1 MRKILI
7 ILILNFLLIPISF
20 ADNSKKD
27 LDGLLQSLNKAGEQ
41 GLTVDLDQTS
51 KTFGFKNFKE
61 VVNIYKKKN
70 NVKISVE
77 DAKEFF
83 IGIDKTVK
91 IDYTRENADK
101 LFEIITKSKYRGSKD
116 YQKGY
121 FKDALRELENYGT
134 FTGFV
139 ISMNIEREFLKITQN
154 PDLKKISPFT
164 WEWGWDTNLKNLEEK
179 LMKWCERDIKK
190 YKIPFQECI
199 IVDINLNNR
208 LFEYTQRKINNVN
221 TGENDNKKEEER

>member
-7 ILILNFLLIPISF
+7 ILILNFLLIPTSF
-20 ADNSKKD
+20 ADNSEKRLDD
-27 LDGLLQSLNKAGEQ
+27 LLKLLTRAGEQ
-41 GLTVDLDQTS
+41 GVAIDLDLTAKS
-51 KTFGFKNFKE
+51 HGFKNFKE
-61 VVNIYKKKN
+61 AVKIYKKKN
-70 NVKISVE
+70 KVKISVE

-83 IGIDKTVK
+83 IGIDRTIK

-116 YQKGY
+116 YRKGY
-121 FKDALRELENYGT
+121 FKDATRELKNGMY
-134 FTGFV
+134 TGFV

-164 WEWGWDTNLKNLEEK
+164 WEWGWHMDLKKLEEN
-179 LMKWCERDIKK
+179 LMKWCQRDIKK

-208 LFEYTQRKINNVN
+208 LFEYTQQKINNV
-221 TGENDNKKEEER
+221 EDR